1 MVQVVQAE
9 RSDWRVQVIR
19 AAVLGSPITHSLSPA
34 LHKRAYELL
43 GLPASYGSIDL
54 TPERALDFFKEA
66 LIEDWTGF
74 SLTMPLKESIFDL
87 SDSLHFEI
95 EPVAVR
101 MRSANTILKVGDT
114 FRASST
120 DRTGFIRLL
129 DSVKKDRVAVI
140 GGGGTARAALG
151 ALDGKAR
158 NIDFLLRNLSRAE
171 ALSTIS
177 SSSAV
182 NFYGMDRSL
191 QGYDLV
197 ISTVPAGASDLI
209 AESLDFM
216 IPTVFEVLYNPYP
229 TKLLTKAITLGSNVF
244 DGIDLL
250 VEQALDQIALFS
262 GTTFDLEPMRQELLS
277 VGRAHLR

>member
-1 MVQVVQAE
+1 M
-9 RSDWRVQVIR
+9 IK

-43 GLPASYGSIDL
+43 GISASYGSIEL
-54 TPERALDFFKEA
+54 TPERALDFFKDA
-66 LIEDWTGF
+66 LSEDWTGF
-74 SLTMPLKESIFDL
+74 SLTMPLKETIFDL
-87 SDSLHFEI
+87 SDTLQFEI
-95 EPVAVR
+95 EPVAAR
-101 MRSANTILKVGDT
+101 MRSANTLLKVGST
-114 FRASST
+114 YRASST
-120 DRTGFIRLL
+120 DRTGFMRLL
-129 DSVKKDRVAVI
+129 ERVKMDNVAVI

-151 ALDGKAR
+151 ALDGRAR
-158 NIDFLLRNLSRAE
+158 NIDFLLRNSSRAE

-182 NFYGMDRSL
+182 NFYGMDRPL
-191 QGYDLV
+191 EGYDLV

-209 AESLDFM
+209 AESLNFL
-216 IPTVFEVLYNPYP
+216 IPTFFEVLYNPYP
-229 TKLLTKAITLGSNVF
+229 TKLLAKATSLGSKVF

-262 GTTFDLEPMRQELLS
+262 GTAFEIDPMRQELIS

>member
-1 MVQVVQAE
+1 M
-9 RSDWRVQVIR
+9 IK

-43 GLPASYGSIDL
+43 GLPASYSSIEL
-54 TPERALDFFKEA
+54 TPERSLVFFKEA
-66 LIEDWTGF
+66 LSEEWTGF
-74 SLTMPLKESIFDL
+74 SLTMPLKETIFDL
-87 SDSLHFEI
+87 AKSMDIEI
-95 EPVAVR
+95 EPVATR
-101 MRSANTILKVGDT
+101 MRSANTVLKIGET

-151 ALDGKAR
+151 ALDGNAH
-158 NIDFLLRNLSRAE
+158 NIDFLLRNSARAE
-171 ALSTIS
+171 ALSNIAS
-177 SSSAV
+177 SSSI

-191 QGYDLV
+191 EGYDLV

-216 IPTVFEVLYNPYP
+216 IPTFFEVLYNPYP
-229 TKLLTKAITLGSNVF
+229 TKLLAKAISLGSNVY

-262 GTTFDLEPMRQELLS
+262 GITFDLHPMRQELLS